1 MPRKFEIKQSPRPR
15 DVTADRRTH
24 EAREQWHPADAEKGV
39 LWIDP
44 RAHRRLEDLHDCA
57 DDMEEQDNLRLLQ
70 CFQSEK
76 QHRDLD
82 AKGRKEQ
89 EIIARERGAP
99 RIPVM
104 CRNQQTDHRA
114 AEEASPSL
122 FHEEAKKFVDEGSRG
137 PLTGPM
143 TELRLRH
150 DEGGERGPNGRGA
163 AT

>member
-15 DVTADRRTH
+15 DVTADRRIH
-24 EAREQWHPADAEKGV
+24 EAREQWHPANAEKCV

-57 DDMEEQDNLRLLQ
+57 NDMEEQDNLRLLQ
-70 CFQSEK
+70 CFQPKK
-76 QHRDLD
+76 QHRDLN
-82 AKGRKEQ
+82 AESGKEK
-89 EIIARERGAP
+89 EVIARQRGAP
-99 RIPVM
+99 RIPIM
-104 CRNQQTDHRA
+104 CRNQQTNHRA
-114 AEEASPSL
+114 PEEASPSL
-122 FHEEAKKFVDEGSRG
+122 FHDEAEEFVDEGSRG

-150 DEGGERGPNGRGA
+150 DEGGDRGPNGRGA